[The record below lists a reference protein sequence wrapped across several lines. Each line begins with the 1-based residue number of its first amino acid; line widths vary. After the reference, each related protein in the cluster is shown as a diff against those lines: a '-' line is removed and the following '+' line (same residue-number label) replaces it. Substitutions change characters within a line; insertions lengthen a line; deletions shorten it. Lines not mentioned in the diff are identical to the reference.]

1 MIRNLMINFLK
12 TASKVKEKEVK
23 AVIFSFLFVVVLMS
37 AYYILRP
44 VRDAMASD
52 WTDAEVSWLWTLNFF
67 ISTAIVALYGVMVSK
82 FRFRLLVPTMYG
94 IFAISFII
102 FYALGSVFEDRT
114 VIDKSFYVWVS
125 VFSLFHISVFWTFMS
140 ELFSKEQS
148 GRLFGIIAVGA
159 SVGGLIGPSITAF
172 FSVSLGIDNLML
184 IASMMLFIPIPIIFY
199 LQSLKAKELNNEALD
214 IPVSNQSIG
223 GNPLAGFKIFFSNPY
238 LLSIGLFIFLYT
250 GISSFVYFEL
260 KNLLSDFSR
269 PERSVIWAQM
279 DLAVNILAIST
290 GLFATS
296 RIVTKFGMPV
306 TIAMVPIMICIGLL
320 VLAISPLLGVVVVLQ
335 VIRRAGNYAVTRP
348 AREMLFTLVNQETR
362 FKAKPVIDIVAYR
375 GGDMLTAWLFT
386 GLTQGLGLGLA
397 AVAAVG
403 AGIASL
409 WALSVFILENG
420 LSAMNLNLKTYRIER
435 PACNHKVACRI
446 CLRHRNTNQFNLSIN
461 FTNN

>member
-1 MIRNLMINFLK
+1 MIKNLMINFLK

-52 WTDAEVSWLWTLNFF
+52 WSDAEVSWLWTLNFF
-67 ISTAIVALYGVMVSK
+67 ISTAIVALYGSMVSK

-114 VIDKSFYVWVS
+114 LIDKSFYVWVS

-172 FSVSLGIDNLML
+172 FSVSLGADNLML
-184 IASMMLFIPIPIIFY
+184 IASMMLLIPIPIIFY
-199 LQSLKAKELNNEALD
+199 LQSLKSKELNNEVLD
-214 IPVSNQSIG
+214 IPDSNQSIG
-223 GNPLAGFKIFFSNPY
+223 GNPLAGFKMFFSNPY

-269 PERSVIWAQM
+269 SERSVIWAQM

-290 GLFATS
+290 GLFATG
-296 RIVTKFGMPV
+296 RIVTKFGMPA

-320 VLAISPLLGVVVVLQ
+320 VLAISPLLGVVMVLQ
-335 VIRRAGNYAVTRP
+335 IIRRAGNYAVTRP

-397 AVAAVG
+397 SVAAVG

-409 WALSVFILENG
+409 WALVGIYLGKWFDRYES
-420 LSAMNLNLKTYRIER
+420 
-435 PACNHKVACRI
+435 
-446 CLRHRNTNQFNLSIN
+446 
-461 FTNN
+461 

>member
-1 MIRNLMINFLK
+1 MLVRLLIIEREGAKMIRNLMINFLK

-52 WTDAEVSWLWTLNFF
+52 WSDAEVSWLWTLNFF
-67 ISTAIVALYGVMVSK
+67 ISTAIVALYGSMVSK
-82 FRFRLLVPTMYG
+82 FRFRLLVPTLYG

-114 VIDKSFYVWVS
+114 LIDKSFYVWVS

-172 FSVSLGIDNLML
+172 FSVSLGADNLML
-184 IASMMLFIPIPIIFY
+184 IASMMLLIPIPIIFY
-199 LQSLKAKELNNEALD
+199 LQSLKSKELNNEVLD
-214 IPVSNQSIG
+214 IPDSNQSIG
-223 GNPLAGFKIFFSNPY
+223 GNPLAGFKMFFSNPY

-269 PERSVIWAQM
+269 SERSVIWAQM

-290 GLFATS
+290 GLFATG
-296 RIVTKFGMPV
+296 RIVTKFGMPA

-320 VLAISPLLGVVVVLQ
+320 VLAISPLLGVVMVLQ
-335 VIRRAGNYAVTRP
+335 IIRRAGNYAVTRP

-397 AVAAVG
+397 SVAAVG

-409 WALSVFILENG
+409 WALVGIYLGKWFDRYES
-420 LSAMNLNLKTYRIER
+420 
-435 PACNHKVACRI
+435 
-446 CLRHRNTNQFNLSIN
+446 
-461 FTNN
+461 

>member
-1 MIRNLMINFLK
+1 MINFLK
-12 TASKVKEKEVK
+12 IASKVKEKEIK

-67 ISTAIVALYGVMVSK
+67 ISTLIVALYGVMVSK
-82 FRFRLLVPTMYG
+82 FHFRLLVPSMYG

-102 FYALGSVFEDRT
+102 FYALGSIFENRT

-148 GRLFGIIAVGA
+148 GRLFGVIAVGA

-172 FSVSLGIDNLML
+172 FSVSLGTDNLML
-184 IASMMLFIPIPIIFY
+184 IASMMLLIPIPIIFY
-199 LQSLKAKELNNEALD
+199 LQSLKSKELNNEMLD
-214 IPVSNQSIG
+214 IPVPNQSIG
-223 GNPLAGFKIFFSNPY
+223 GNPLAGFKMFFSNPY

-250 GISSFVYFEL
+250 GISSFIYFEL

-269 PERSVIWAQM
+269 SERSVIWAQM

-290 GLFATS
+290 GLFATG
-296 RIVTKFGMPV
+296 RIVTKFGMPA

-320 VLAISPLLGVVVVLQ
+320 VLAISPLLGVVMILQ
-335 VIRRAGNYAVTRP
+335 IIRRAGNYAVTRP

-409 WALSVFILENG
+409 WALVGIYLGKWF
-420 LSAMNLNLKTYRIER
+420 ER
-435 PACNHKVACRI
+435 DE
-446 CLRHRNTNQFNLSIN
+446 T
-461 FTNN
+461 

>member
-1 MIRNLMINFLK
+1 
-12 TASKVKEKEVK
+12 
-23 AVIFSFLFVVVLMS
+23 
-37 AYYILRP
+37 
-44 VRDAMASD
+44 MASD

-214 IPVSNQSIG
+214 IPASNQSIG
-223 GNPLAGFKIFFSNPY
+223 GNPLAGFKMFFSNPY

-250 GISSFVYFEL
+250 GISSFIYFEL

-409 WALSVFILENG
+409 WALVGIYLGKWF
-420 LSAMNLNLKTYRIER
+420 ER
-435 PACNHKVACRI
+435 NEP
-446 CLRHRNTNQFNLSIN
+446 
-461 FTNN
+461 

>member
-1 MIRNLMINFLK
+1 MIKNLMINFLK

-44 VRDAMASD
+44 VRDAMVSD

-159 SVGGLIGPSITAF
+159 SVGGLIGPSLTAF
-172 FSVSLGIDNLML
+172 FSVSLGTDNLML
-184 IASMMLFIPIPIIFY
+184 IASIMLFIPIPIIFY
-199 LQSLKAKELNNEALD
+199 LQSLKAKELNNQALD
-214 IPVSNQSIG
+214 IPISNQSIG
-223 GNPLAGFKIFFSNPY
+223 GNPFAGFKMFFSNPY
-238 LLSIGLFIFLYT
+238 LLSIGVFIFLYT

-296 RIVTKFGMPV
+296 RIVTKFGMPI
-306 TIAMVPIMICIGLL
+306 TIAMVPVMICIGLL

-409 WALSVFILENG
+409 WALVGIYLGKWF
-420 LSAMNLNLKTYRIER
+420 ER
-435 PACNHKVACRI
+435 NEA
-446 CLRHRNTNQFNLSIN
+446 
-461 FTNN
+461 

>member
-1 MIRNLMINFLK
+1 MIKNLMINFLK

-23 AVIFSFLFVVVLMS
+23 AVIFSFLFVVFLMS

-159 SVGGLIGPSITAF
+159 SVGGLIGPSVTAF
-172 FSVSLGIDNLML
+172 FSVSLGTDNLML

-214 IPVSNQSIG
+214 IPISNQSIG

-296 RIVTKFGMPV
+296 RIVTKFGMPI

-409 WALSVFILENG
+409 WALVGIYLGKWF
-420 LSAMNLNLKTYRIER
+420 ER
-435 PACNHKVACRI
+435 NEP
-446 CLRHRNTNQFNLSIN
+446 
-461 FTNN
+461 

>member
-1 MIRNLMINFLK
+1 MIKNLMINFLK

-67 ISTAIVALYGVMVSK
+67 ISTAIVALYGVMVSM

-172 FSVSLGIDNLML
+172 FSVTLGTDNLML

-214 IPVSNQSIG
+214 IPISNQSIG

-296 RIVTKFGMPV
+296 RIFTKFGMPV

-409 WALSVFILENG
+409 WALVGIYLGKWF
-420 LSAMNLNLKTYRIER
+420 ER
-435 PACNHKVACRI
+435 NEP
-446 CLRHRNTNQFNLSIN
+446 
-461 FTNN
+461 